1 MNGKN
6 PRSTLCAALLGGLA
20 VGLAGGPGAL
30 AHTIAM
36 PAGSGAPTAVLVDEI
51 REGRI
56 SGFDRIRGI
65 LVVGGQT
72 WRVDPQQTAF
82 SDDRAK
88 PVEGGLL
95 ALRPGDKV
103 TVRGQRVNAVLQ
115 AVQVIVRD

>member
-1 MNGKN
+1 MYRNASR
-6 PRSTLCAALLGGLA
+6 PTRCAALLLGLA
-20 VGLAGGPGAL
+20 TGLAAASGAVAATIVAAPGASTR
-30 AHTIAM
+30 AAA
-36 PAGSGAPTAVLVDEI
+36 PAEEI
-51 REGRI
+51 RSGRV

-95 ALRPGDKV
+95 ALRAGDKV
-103 TVRGQRVNAVLQ
+103 TVRGQRINATLQ
-115 AVQVIVRD
+115 AVQVIVHD